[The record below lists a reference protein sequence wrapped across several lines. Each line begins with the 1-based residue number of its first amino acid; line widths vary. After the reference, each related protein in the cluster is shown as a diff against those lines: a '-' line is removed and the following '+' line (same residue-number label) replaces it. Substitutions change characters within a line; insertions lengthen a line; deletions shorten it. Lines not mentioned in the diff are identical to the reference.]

1 MREKLIA
8 EYHEMLAAD
17 EGLTAEFFACLKGA
31 MRARRL
37 LYGEREI
44 GVALR
49 PHLLTLAQYERLA
62 RASQVLAGAFE
73 KVVAALVAE
82 PSLTDAVGLT
92 DAERRLALVRPG
104 FSTSAAPISTTATT
118 VA

>member
-1 MREKLIA
+1 MPLAMRERAIA

-17 EGLTAEFFACLKGA
+17 DRLTAEFFARLKGS

-49 PHLLTLAQYERLA
+49 PHVLTRSQYERLV
-62 RASQVLAGAFE
+62 RASQALAGAFE
-73 KVVAALVAE
+73 KVGAALFAE
-82 PSLTDAVGLT
+82 PSLMDEVGLT
-92 DAERRLALVRPG
+92 DAERRLALAPQG
-104 FSTSAAPISTTATT
+104 LSTSAVT
-118 VA
+118 